1 MWGLLACS
9 GGYWLLRLGPS
20 AMPTPAGALS
30 AGDRGVVQADLS
42 RLFGA
47 SASEPAETPAQP
59 AAESRFKLLGV
70 VAPKR
75 AGTRNAGEGVAL
87 LTVDG
92 GPPRTVRVG
101 AMLDG
106 EYSLLAVEARSV
118 TLGRAGV
125 PAFSLQLAPPT
136 EAAAGTLP
144 VAAPSPVILG
154 GNAGNGPPIG
164 NGGPPPLAV
173 GNMPLPPMQSVPL
186 PNAPE
191 PNSVPLR
198 QPLQQGLETR

>member
-9 GGYWLLRLGPS
+9 GGYWLLKLGPS

-47 SASEPAETPAQP
+47 SASEPAEAPAQP

-75 AGTRNAGEGVAL
+75 AGAWHAGEGVAL

-154 GNAGNGPPIG
+154 GNAGG
-164 NGGPPPLAV
+164 NGAPPLVV
-173 GNMPLPPMQSVPL
+173 GNANLPPMQPL
-186 PNAPE
+186 PPQNPPE